1 MKNRLALAA
10 ALAALAAAPAFSTAA
25 FAADHHG
32 KKMAKEQKTI
42 VGVAAGNDQFS
53 TLVTA
58 VKTAELVETLNGDG
72 PFTVFAPVNDAF
84 AALPDGAVDALLQE
98 DNRDALTMVL
108 TYHVVPGKVKAA
120 DLIKM
125 IRQND
130 GEAKVTTVEGSE
142 LTARV
147 EGGEVILTDVAGNE
161 IKVVKT
167 DVAASNGVIHAID
180 GVLLPAVSPTGS

>member
-1 MKNRLALAA
+1 MKFRFALLAA
-10 ALAALAAAPAFSTAA
+10 AAALAAAPAASV
-25 FAADHHG
+25 AADHHG
-32 KKMAKEQKTI
+32 KKMAKAEETI

-58 VKTAELVETLNGDG
+58 VKTAELVETLNGEG
-72 PFTVFAPVNDAF
+72 PFTVFAPTNDAF
-84 AALPDGAVDALLQE
+84 AALPAGSVDALLLE
-98 DNRDALTMVL
+98 ENRDALKMVL
-108 TYHVVPGKVKAA
+108 TYHVVSGKVKAK

-130 GEAKVTTVEGSE
+130 GEATITTVEGSE

-147 EGGEVILTDVAGNE
+147 EDGEVILTDVAGNE

-167 DVAASNGVIHAID
+167 DVPASNGVIHAIG
-180 GVLLPAVSPTGS
+180 GVLLPAMSPSSS